1 LPKYGFLRDRSIPI
15 AKSEIAKFN
24 GDIKKSTICFNNSML
39 LPCKKR
45 DSSIMSYLSHYSNVL
60 LIFTSLFFSPFLSA
74 NASYSFVDIVSET
87 TDSVVAIGLYTPL
100 ESDGNQVLGTGFAVG
115 NGKWVITNYHVVSK
129 ILDPQIVQHYVA
141 IHGEGRDVTAQKAE
155 IIDID
160 PVHDLA
166 LLKISNELKPL
177 KMGSETLLK
186 PGNEIAFTGFPLGA
200 AIGLYP
206 ATHKGLISAITPD
219 AIPARNADQLTVSM
233 LKRLKKPELVY
244 QLDATAF
251 PGNSGSPVYNIE
263 TGHLVGVINKV
274 FVSQGKEAALS
285 SPSGISYAIPVKH
298 VMAIL
303 NKNDVKY

>member
-1 LPKYGFLRDRSIPI
+1 
-15 AKSEIAKFN
+15 
-24 GDIKKSTICFNNSML
+24 
-39 LPCKKR
+39 
-45 DSSIMSYLSHYSNVL
+45 MSYLSKCSKAL
-60 LIFTSLFFSPFLSA
+60 LIFISLFFSTFT
-74 NASYSFVDIVSET
+74 NAQATPSFVEVVSEI

-100 ESDGNQVLGTGFAVG
+100 ESEANQVLGTGFIVG

-155 IIDID
+155 IVDID

-166 LLKISNELKPL
+166 LLKINSQLKPL
-177 KMGSETLLK
+177 KMGSRTLLK
-186 PGNEIAFTGFPLGA
+186 PGNEVAFTGFPLGA

-251 PGNSGSPVYNIE
+251 PGNSGSPVYDIK
-263 TGHLVGVINKV
+263 TGSLIGVINKV

-285 SPSGISYAIPVKH
+285 SPSGISYAIPVTH
-298 VMAIL
+298 VFAIL
-303 NKNDVKY
+303 KKNNVEH

>member
-1 LPKYGFLRDRSIPI
+1 
-15 AKSEIAKFN
+15 
-24 GDIKKSTICFNNSML
+24 
-39 LPCKKR
+39 
-45 DSSIMSYLSHYSNVL
+45 MSYFSHYSNVM
-60 LIFTSLFFSPFLSA
+60 LIFIFLTFSSIINAKTTS
-74 NASYSFVDIVSET
+74 SFINVISEV
-87 TDSVVAIGLYTPL
+87 TDSVVAIGMYTPL
-100 ESDGNQVLGTGFAVG
+100 ESEGNQVLGTGFVMG
-115 NGKWVITNYHVVSK
+115 DGKWVVTNYHVVSK
-129 ILDPQIVQHYVA
+129 ILDPQIVQHYVV
-141 IHGEGRDVTAQKAE
+141 IHGQGREIIAQKAE

-166 LLKISNELKPL
+166 LLKIDSKLKPL
-177 KMGSETLLK
+177 KAGNGTLLK
-186 PGNEIAFTGFPLGA
+186 PGNEVAFTGFPLGA

-251 PGNSGSPVYNIE
+251 PGNSGSPLYNIE
-263 TGHLVGVINKV
+263 TGRVIGVINKV

-298 VMAIL
+298 VIEIL
-303 NKNDVKY
+303 NKNNVLY

>member
-1 LPKYGFLRDRSIPI
+1 
-15 AKSEIAKFN
+15 
-24 GDIKKSTICFNNSML
+24 ML

-60 LIFTSLFFSPFLSA
+60 LVFTSLFFSPFISA
-74 NASYSFVDIVSET
+74 NASYSFVDVVSET

-100 ESDGNQVLGTGFAVG
+100 ESDGNQVLGTGFVVG

-141 IHGEGRDVTAQKAE
+141 IHGEGRNVTAQKAE
-155 IIDID
+155 IVDID

>member
-1 LPKYGFLRDRSIPI
+1 MSHLLNYSNAVLVFMFLTFSSASN
-15 AKSEIAKFN
+15 AKSESKFV
-24 GDIKKSTICFNNSML
+24 
-39 LPCKKR
+39 
-45 DSSIMSYLSHYSNVL
+45 NV
-60 LIFTSLFFSPFLSA
+60 
-74 NASYSFVDIVSET
+74 VSEVT
-87 TDSVVAIGLYTPL
+87 NSIVAIGLYTPL
-100 ESDGNQVLGTGFAVG
+100 ESDGNQVLGTGFVVG

-129 ILDPQIVQHYVA
+129 ILDPKIVQYYVA
-141 IHGEGRDVTAQKAE
+141 IHGKGRDVTAQKAE

-166 LLKISNELKPL
+166 LLKIKNELKPL
-177 KMGSETLLK
+177 KIGSETLLK

-263 TGHLVGVINKV
+263 TGDLVGVINKV

-303 NKNDVKY
+303 IKNNVEH